1 MSLIVLPNGNLTR
14 RENVKL
20 MALCKGRHEIP
31 EAVDGAIFDSEVNPL
46 KVAELEAEA
55 NYKLHTIGCK
65 KLCLYVT
72 GLTVALVAVLNAC
85 RELGITVW
93 LYHYDRESG
102 TYYVQE
108 VK

>member
-20 MALCKGRHEIP
+20 MVLCKDRHEIS

-46 KVAELEAEA
+46 KVSELEAEA
-55 NYKLHTIGCK
+55 NYKLYTIGCK
-65 KLCLYVT
+65 NLCLYVT

-85 RELGITVW
+85 RELGIKVW
-93 LYHYDRESG
+93 LYHYNRETG
-102 TYYVQE
+102 TYYSQE

>member
-1 MSLIVLPNGNLTR
+1 MSKVYSIPMVEVPKK
-14 RENVKL
+14 EVS

-31 EAVDGAIFDSEVNPL
+31 EAVDGAIFDCEVNPL

-55 NYKLHTIGCK
+55 KYKLSKLSCK
-65 KLCLYVT
+65 VLNLYVT
-72 GLTVALVAVLNAC
+72 GLTVALVAVLNSC
-85 RELGITVW
+85 RELGIMVW

-102 TYYVQE
+102 TYYSQE